1 MEDFN
6 WMDMLEKMQDIRLFA
21 SLHIKRKKGG
31 ITSTQELDILSRII
45 LSEKLLTPLELTAM
59 TGLSKSAVSRLIEHL
74 ERGGFLSKQYNSND
88 RRSYSLLITKK
99 GNQEMK
105 ETYQHYLAPIYKL
118 RRTIGEERFESLTTQ
133 IREANHILLQDKEAD
148 K

>member
-88 RRSYSLLITKK
+88 RRSYSLLITEK

-118 RRTIGEERFESLTTQ
+118 RRMIGEERFESLTTQ

>member
-6 WMDMLEKMQDIRLFA
+6 WIDMLEKMQDIRLFA

-31 ITSTQELDILSRII
+31 ITSTQELDILSRIV
-45 LSEKLLTPLELTAM
+45 LSDELLTPLELTTL
-59 TGLSKSAVSRLIEHL
+59 TGLNKSAVSRLIEHL
-74 ERGGFLSKQYNSND
+74 EREGLLCKQYNEKD
-88 RRSYSLLITKK
+88 KRSYSLLITDK
-99 GNQEMK
+99 GNKEIR

-118 RRTIGEERFESLTTQ
+118 RRAIGEECFESLTTQ
-133 IREANHILLQDKEAD
+133 IREANHILLQDKEAE

>member
-1 MEDFN
+1 
-6 WMDMLEKMQDIRLFA
+6 MD
-21 SLHIKRKKGG
+21 GY
-31 ITSTQELDILSRII
+31 
-45 LSEKLLTPLELTAM
+45 
-59 TGLSKSAVSRLIEHL
+59 EHL

-88 RRSYSLLITKK
+88 RRSYSLLITEK

-118 RRTIGEERFESLTTQ
+118 RRMIGEERFESLTTQ